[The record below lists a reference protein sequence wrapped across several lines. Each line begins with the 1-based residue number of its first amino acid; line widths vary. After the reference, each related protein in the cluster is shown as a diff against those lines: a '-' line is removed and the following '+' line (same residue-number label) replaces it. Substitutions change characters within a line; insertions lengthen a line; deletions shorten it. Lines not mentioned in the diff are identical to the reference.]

1 MPNAQCPVPITVMNT
16 VVLNLEPVIN
26 LSDEQFYQLCVVNQ
40 DLSLE
45 LNATGKL
52 IIVPPVGGESGN
64 QEADLITDL
73 NIWNRQTG
81 LGKVFSSSTIFKLPS
96 GAKRSPDAAWVKLE
110 RWEALSLEE
119 RKKFPPLAPDFAIE
133 LRSESDRL
141 KPLQDKMQEYLE
153 NGVRLG
159 WLINPQD
166 KQVEIYRQN
175 QSVEAGIIPITLC
188 GEDVLP
194 GFELRL

>member
-1 MPNAQCPVPITVMNT
+1 MNT

-26 LSDEQFYQLCVVNQ
+26 LSDEQFYQLCVVNR

-45 LNATGKL
+45 LNATGEL

-81 LGKVFSSSTIFKLPS
+81 LGKVFSSSTIFNLPN

-153 NGVRLG
+153 NGMRLG

-175 QSVEAGIIPITLC
+175 RSVEFVNIPITLS

-194 GFELRL
+194 GFELHL